1 VKAPK
6 KLAGKWR
13 ITETEMWDA
22 EELDLVGPAHL
33 TIAADGFGSFQMVAV
48 QGEIDCR
55 FEGDRVEFS
64 WVGDDDGSEVSGR
77 GWAEV
82 GRDGVLRG
90 RIYFHQGDESA
101 FVARRSRSR

>member
-1 VKAPK
+1 MKAPK

-33 TIAADGFGSFQMVAV
+33 TIAADGFGSFQM
-48 QGEIDCR
+48 
-55 FEGDRVEFS
+55 
-64 WVGDDDGSEVSGR
+64 VGDDDGSEVSGR